1 MKKQIIILSGET
13 MDRTEIGCFVIDPK
27 SIQLHKP
34 RLIVDYN
41 HNEEEVIGYVDNI
54 HETDGKLMG
63 DLTLES
69 TSPNDRAAEVIA
81 RIEGG
86 TPYEI
91 SPTVMLYEAGVE
103 TETVTADNET
113 EYTIFKNVPMRGVSI
128 CPYGTDRLTTILS
141 LGGKKP
147 MKKRAKTKKLT
158 KLAADEIL
166 DEAVVESQVVD
177 EAAAGDDAAGGE
189 PEYTAYPLLEEF
201 IAAFGFELG
210 VEYYRRGYT
219 LEEAEA
225 ADYAALK
232 AARLAAENE
241 EISEAGAIEEV
252 AQVDDAVPEAE
263 AEAAI
268 VAEAQE
274 AVEEAQDK
282 TGLKA
287 NLVLAKTVRALAQ
300 EVTKLKALSIRG
312 TDAISSTKRQGPPLT
327 PIQKMARKIH
337 NRK

>member
-1 MKKQIIILSGET
+1 
-13 MDRTEIGCFVIDPK
+13 MDRTEIGCFVIDPG

-54 HETDGKLMG
+54 HENDGKLMG

-91 SPTVMLYEAGVE
+91 SPTVMLYDAGVE
-103 TETVTADNET
+103 TETVTGGDE
-113 EYTIFKNVPMRGVSI
+113 EYTIFRNVPMRGVSI

-141 LGGKKP
+141 LNGGKKT
-147 MKKRAKTKKLT
+147 MKKRTKKNLT

-166 DEAVVESQVVD
+166 DEAIVETTVAD
-177 EAAAGDDAAGGE
+177 EAAGEGEGGAQ
-189 PEYTAYPLLEEF
+189 EYTAYPLLEEF
-201 IAAFGFELG
+201 IAAFGFDLG

-219 LEEAEA
+219 MEEAEA

-252 AQVDDAVPEAE
+252 AQIDDAVPEAA
-263 AEAAI
+263 AEAAL
-268 VAEAQE
+268 VEEAQA

-287 NLVLAKTVRALAQ
+287 NIVLAKTIRALAQ
-300 EVTKLKALSIRG
+300 EVTKLKALSVRG
-312 TDAISSTKRQGPPLT
+312 TDALASSQRKAVPMTAV
-327 PIQKMARKIH
+327 QKMANKIH

>member
-1 MKKQIIILSGET
+1 MERQIIILSGEI
-13 MDRTEIGCFVIDPK
+13 MERTEMGAFVIDP
-27 SIQLHKP
+27 STVQLHKP

-41 HNEEEVIGYVDNI
+41 HNEEEVIGFVENI
-54 HETDGKLMG
+54 HPTDDGRLMG

-91 SPTVMLYEAGVE
+91 SPTVMLYDAGVE
-103 TETVTADNET
+103 TETVTGGDE
-113 EYTIFKNVPMRGVSI
+113 EYTIFRNVPMRGVSI

-141 LGGKKP
+141 LTGGKKT
-147 MKKRAKTKKLT
+147 MKKRTKKNLT

-166 DEAVVESQVVD
+166 DEAIVETTVA
-177 EAAAGDDAAGGE
+177 EETAGEGEGGAQ

-201 IAAFGFELG
+201 IAAFGFDLG

-219 LEEAEA
+219 MEEAEA

-252 AQVDDAVPEAE
+252 AQIDDAVPEAA
-263 AEAAI
+263 AEAAL
-268 VAEAQE
+268 VEEAQA

-287 NLVLAKTVRALAQ
+287 NIVLAKTIRALAQ
-300 EVTKLKALSIRG
+300 EVTKLKALSVRG
-312 TDAISSTKRQGPPLT
+312 TDALASSQRKAVPMTAV
-327 PIQKMARKIH
+327 QKMANKIH

>member
-13 MDRTEIGCFVIDPK
+13 MDRTEIGCFVIDPG

-54 HETDGKLMG
+54 HENDGKLMG

-91 SPTVMLYEAGVE
+91 SPTVMLYDAGVE
-103 TETVTADNET
+103 TETVTGGDE
-113 EYTIFKNVPMRGVSI
+113 EYTIFRNVPMRGVSI

-141 LGGKKP
+141 LNGGKKT
-147 MKKRAKTKKLT
+147 MKKRTKKNLT

-166 DEAVVESQVVD
+166 DEAIVETTVAD
-177 EAAAGDDAAGGE
+177 EAAGEGEGGAQ
-189 PEYTAYPLLEEF
+189 EYTAYPLLEEF
-201 IAAFGFELG
+201 IAAFGFDLG

-219 LEEAEA
+219 MEEAEA

-252 AQVDDAVPEAE
+252 AQIDDAVPEAA
-263 AEAAI
+263 AEAAL
-268 VAEAQE
+268 VEEAQA

-287 NLVLAKTVRALAQ
+287 NIVLAKTIRALAQ
-300 EVTKLKALSIRG
+300 EVTKLKALSVRG
-312 TDAISSTKRQGPPLT
+312 TDALASSQRKAVPMTAV
-327 PIQKMARKIH
+327 QKMANKIH

>member
-13 MDRTEIGCFVIDPK
+13 MDRTEIGCFVIDPG

-54 HETDGKLMG
+54 HENDGKLMG

-91 SPTVMLYEAGVE
+91 SPTVMLYDAGVE
-103 TETVTADNET
+103 TETVTGGDE
-113 EYTIFKNVPMRGVSI
+113 EYTIFRNVPMRGVSI

-141 LGGKKP
+141 LTGGKKT
-147 MKKRAKTKKLT
+147 MKKRTKKNLT

-166 DEAVVESQVVD
+166 DEAIVETTVAD
-177 EAAAGDDAAGGE
+177 EAAGEGEGGAQ
-189 PEYTAYPLLEEF
+189 EYTAYPLLEEF
-201 IAAFGFELG
+201 IAAFGFDLG

-219 LEEAEA
+219 MEEAEA

-252 AQVDDAVPEAE
+252 AQIDDAVPEAA
-263 AEAAI
+263 AEAAL
-268 VAEAQE
+268 VEEAQA

-287 NLVLAKTVRALAQ
+287 NIVLAKTIRALAQ
-300 EVTKLKALSIRG
+300 EVTKLKALSVRG
-312 TDAISSTKRQGPPLT
+312 TDALASSQRKAVPMTAV
-327 PIQKMARKIH
+327 QKMANKIH